1 MPRSPASRTGRMAAI
16 LAVWVILGWLPIS
29 GRAADTLHDLV
40 AGLAAGETPTP
51 VLIADGFQFTEGP
64 VADAEGNILFSDIPA
79 GKIYRWVV
87 PQDRPAT
94 SPPFEVETWLD
105 PSGNTNGLCFDRNG
119 LLLACQMGQGRRVVA
134 IDPVTKT
141 ITPLA
146 ERIEGK
152 RLNAPNDLW
161 VDANNGIW
169 FTDPAYERT
178 PADTELDAE
187 AVYFISPDRTTFTRV
202 ADGFARPNGI
212 VGSPDGLTLYI
223 TDRKA
228 GMTWAYPVLG
238 PGKLGERRKFN
249 DDGCD
254 GFAIDDHGNL
264 YGTPKAPLVRIWAP
278 DGTIIGAIPLP
289 DSPSNITFGG
299 PDRKTLFVTV
309 KDKVFALPM
318 NVSGGG

>member
-1 MPRSPASRTGRMAAI
+1 MVSLPAIRPAALVVL
-16 LAVWVILGWLPIS
+16 LAALLLPLVS
-29 GRAADTLHDLV
+29 GAAQAADALDDLV
-40 AGLAAGETPTP
+40 AGLAAGKPPTP
-51 VLIADGFQFTEGP
+51 ILVADGFQFTEGP
-64 VADAEGNILFSDIPA
+64 VADADGNILFSDIPA
-79 GKIYRWVV
+79 GKIYRWIV
-87 PQDRPAT
+87 PKDRSAT
-94 SPPFEVETWLD
+94 DGPFEVETWLD

-134 IDPVTKT
+134 IDPQSKA

-146 ERIEGK
+146 ERFEGK

-161 VDANNGIW
+161 VDADNCVW

-187 AVYFISPDRTTFTRV
+187 AVYFISPDRTTVTRV

-212 VGSPDGLTLYI
+212 VGSPDGTTLYV

-228 GMTWAYPVLG
+228 GMTWAFPILG
-238 PGKLGERRKFN
+238 PGKLGDRRKFN

-264 YGTPKAPLVRIWAP
+264 YGTPKAPLVRIWAT
-278 DGTIIGAIPLP
+278 DGTIIGEIPLP
-289 DSPSNITFGG
+289 DSASNVTFGG
-299 PDRKTLFVTV
+299 PDRKTLFMTV

-318 NVSGGG
+318 KVSGGG

>member
-1 MPRSPASRTGRMAAI
+1 
-16 LAVWVILGWLPIS
+16 
-29 GRAADTLHDLV
+29 
-40 AGLAAGETPTP
+40 E
-51 VLIADGFQFTEGP
+51 FTEGP

-119 LLLACQMGQGRRVVA
+119 LLLACQMGEGRRVVA

-146 ERIEGK
+146 ERFERK

-161 VDANNGIW
+161 VDATNGIW

-178 PADTELDAE
+178 PADTELDTE
-187 AVYFISPDRTTFTRV
+187 AVYFISPDRTTVSRV
-202 ADGFARPNGI
+202 AAGFARPNGI
-212 VGSPDGLTLYI
+212 VGSPDGTTLYV

-228 GMTWAYPVLG
+228 GMTWAFPVLG
-238 PGKLGERRKFN
+238 PGRLGERRKFN

-278 DGTIIGAIPLP
+278 DGKIIGAIPLP

>member
-1 MPRSPASRTGRMAAI
+1 MPRSIGSSPCHMAAI
-16 LAVWVILGWLPIS
+16 LAAWVILGWLPTS
-29 GRAADTLHDLV
+29 AQAADALHDLV

-51 VLIADGFQFTEGP
+51 VLVADGFQFTEGP

-79 GKIYRWVV
+79 GKIHRWVV
-87 PQDRPAT
+87 PKDRPAT
-94 SPPFEVETWLD
+94 SPPFTVETWLA
-105 PSGNTNGLCFDRNG
+105 PSGNTNGLCFDRTG
-119 LLLACQMGQGRRVVA
+119 LLLACQMGEGRRVVA
-134 IDPVTKT
+134 IDPQSKT

-146 ERIEGK
+146 ETFEGK
-152 RLNAPNDLW
+152 RFNAPNDLW

-187 AVYFISPDRTTFTRV
+187 AVYFISPDRTTVTRV

-212 VGSPDGLTLYI
+212 VGSPDGTTLYV
-223 TDRKA
+223 TDRKG
-228 GMTWAYPVLG
+228 GMTWAFPILG

-289 DSPSNITFGG
+289 DSPSNVTFGG

-318 NVSGGG
+318 KVSGGG

>member
-1 MPRSPASRTGRMAAI
+1 MPRSIGSSPCHMAAI
-16 LAVWVILGWLPIS
+16 LAAWVILGWLPTS
-29 GRAADTLHDLV
+29 AQAADALHDLV

-51 VLIADGFQFTEGP
+51 VLVADGFQFTEGP

-79 GKIYRWVV
+79 GKIHRWVV
-87 PQDRPAT
+87 PKDRPAT
-94 SPPFEVETWLD
+94 SPPFTVETWLA
-105 PSGNTNGLCFDRNG
+105 PSGNTNGLCFDRTG
-119 LLLACQMGQGRRVVA
+119 LLLACQMGEGRRVVA
-134 IDPVTKT
+134 IDPQSKT

-146 ERIEGK
+146 ETFEGK
-152 RLNAPNDLW
+152 RFNAPNDLW

-187 AVYFISPDRTTFTRV
+187 AVYFIPPDRTTFSRV

-212 VGSPDGLTLYI
+212 VGSPDGTTLYV

-228 GMTWAYPVLG
+228 GMTWAFPVLG
-238 PGKLGERRKFN
+238 PGRLGERRKFN

-254 GFAIDDHGNL
+254 GFAIDEHGNL

-289 DSPSNITFGG
+289 DSPSNVTFGG

-318 NVSGGG
+318 KVSGGG